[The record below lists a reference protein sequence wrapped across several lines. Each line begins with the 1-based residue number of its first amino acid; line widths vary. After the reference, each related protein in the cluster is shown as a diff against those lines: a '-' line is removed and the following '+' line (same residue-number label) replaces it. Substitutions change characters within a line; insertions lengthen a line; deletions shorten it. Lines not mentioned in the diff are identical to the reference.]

1 MTGAKRDSSR
11 DDSIGMHGL
20 LTTHIDDEGG
30 HKLGLQPG
38 SFPHYALIMLESCFL
53 KVLKMVKE

>member
-11 DDSIGMHGL
+11 DDSIGVHGL

-38 SFPHYALIMLESCFL
+38 SFPHYALIMLESCF
-53 KVLKMVKE
+53 